1 MLLVLIQ
8 LEQVRFY
15 QSCLLH
21 GSQPP
26 NNLGGGLA
34 QNAIN

>member
-1 MLLVLIQ
+1 MLLVLVQ
-8 LEQVRFY
+8 LERVRFY

-26 NNLGGGLA
+26 NHFGRGLA
-34 QNAIN
+34 QNAIK

>member
-1 MLLVLIQ
+1 MLLVLLQ
-8 LEQVRFY
+8 LDQVGFY
-15 QSCLLH
+15 RSCLLH

-26 NNLGGGLA
+26 NNLGSGLA

>member
-1 MLLVLIQ
+1 MLLVLLH
-8 LEQVRFY
+8 LEVVGFY

-21 GSQPP
+21 GSQQP
-26 NNLGGGLA
+26 NNVGRGLA